1 MDYERRLEKKMI
13 FFITVLRALAA
24 CLITN
29 AHYTGIYPIEIIAN
43 GGLIGDVLFFAVS
56 GYCLYNVKYELSPKG
71 FALWYGK
78 RLWRVYPPVILMT
91 LIYMLVGYYSLKE
104 QNVFWWYVYPTYYHF
119 VASIIILYIPFFF
132 TMKIEKV
139 KRHITAVMFLVAL
152 VGLGV
157 YIFWYDKTSYHID
170 TVREPYIR
178 FLFFESM
185 LLGAWFRKNDYRFR
199 NIFQWRL
206 VGGGAISFAIY
217 FVSKILFSGGHL
229 DPVFQIV
236 NQVAI
241 FVLLYYLFRLFAA
254 IDWNLTHS
262 PGWVK
267 KLIEFVSGLT
277 LEIYVV
283 QYVLIEII
291 RNLGLPFPLNWIV
304 LTAAIV
310 LFAFALK
317 SVCDLINKTID
328 RLLEKIAKREHV

>member
-1 MDYERRLEKKMI
+1 M
-13 FFITVLRALAA
+13 
-24 CLITN
+24 
-29 AHYTGIYPIEIIAN
+29 
-43 GGLIGDVLFFAVS
+43 
-56 GYCLYNVKYELSPKG
+56 
-71 FALWYGK
+71 
-78 RLWRVYPPVILMT
+78 
-91 LIYMLVGYYSLKE
+91 
-104 QNVFWWYVYPTYYHF
+104 
-119 VASIIILYIPFFF
+119 
-132 TMKIEKV
+132 
-139 KRHITAVMFLVAL
+139 
-152 VGLGV
+152 
-157 YIFWYDKTSYHID
+157 
-170 TVREPYIR
+170 
-178 FLFFESM
+178 
-185 LLGAWFRKNDYRFR
+185 
-199 NIFQWRL
+199 
-206 VGGGAISFAIY
+206 
-217 FVSKILFSGGHL
+217 
-229 DPVFQIV
+229 

-254 IDWNLTHS
+254 IDWNLTF